1 MALTKCSL
9 CGKRIS
15 SSAVACPGCGEPR
28 PESGWPELKKA
39 KFKWCIIAFAIVVVI
54 FLFTYRDL
62 EQKVY
67 ALTPWIDVVY
77 NSPIDKSVS
86 QVEKYIK
93 NRLKDPD
100 SFEVI
105 EWGDV
110 VKGPDGAC
118 QVTCLYRAKNSFGAY
133 VVEDVLIQLDKHG
146 NVTKSVK
153 FID

>member
-1 MALTKCSL
+1 
-9 CGKRIS
+9 
-15 SSAVACPGCGEPR
+15 
-28 PESGWPELKKA
+28 
-39 KFKWCIIAFAIVVVI
+39 
-54 FLFTYRDL
+54 
-62 EQKVY
+62 VY